1 MLTFKKYIQTIE
13 RFEEAWVLLAALRF
27 NIYSILGKEELTGK
41 KIAQKTKTNE
51 EGMACL
57 LNALVALK
65 ALYKK
70 NNKYSNTPE
79 MYKHFC
85 STSPSFKKG
94 TIFLKANGN
103 DEWKKLI
110 NTIQKGRD
118 ISEYEKEDDPNFRY
132 LFSHAM
138 HERSFPFANKI
149 AEILNKGSI
158 KKFLDFGGGPGSYC
172 SALLKK
178 NEKLETYL
186 FDRPTAIKV
195 AKELNEKQ
203 KYFKRLKFIE
213 GDLFKTKF
221 GQNYDTVLFSNILH
235 IYNPTQNKRLFRRI
249 HKSLIKGGRL
259 AIVEFFINE
268 NRIEPYDAVMFSL
281 TMLLYT
287 ATGKTYS
294 YNETEALLK
303 ETGYYK
309 FKRIQLDNSVG
320 ILIAHKNN

>member
-13 RFEEAWVLLAALRF
+13 RLEEAWILLAALKF
-27 NIYSILGKEELTGK
+27 EIYSTLEKKELTAK

-51 EGMACL
+51 EGMTCL

-65 ALYKK
+65 ALTKK
-70 NNKYSNTPE
+70 NKKYSNTPE

-85 STSPSFKKG
+85 ATSSSFKKG
-94 TIFLKANGN
+94 TIFLKANSN
-103 DEWKKLI
+103 DEWRNLI
-110 NTIQKGRD
+110 NTVQKGRNV
-118 ISEYEKEDDPNFRY
+118 SEYEQEDDPNFRY
-132 LFSHAM
+132 LFSYAM

-149 AEILNKGSI
+149 AGILNRNPI

-172 SALLKK
+172 SAILNKNKK
-178 NEKLETYL
+178 AEAFL
-186 FDRPTAIKV
+186 FDRSTAVKV

-203 KYFKRLKFIE
+203 NYFGRFNFIE

-221 GQNYDTVLFSNILH
+221 GNNYDTVLFSNILH
-235 IYNPTQNKRLFRRI
+235 IYNPSQNKKLFRRI
-249 HKSLIKGGRL
+249 HKATIKGGRL

-268 NRIEPYDAVMFSL
+268 NKIEPYDAVMFSL

-294 YNETEALLK
+294 YNETETLLK
-303 ETGYYK
+303 QTGFHK
-309 FKRIQLDNSVG
+309 FKRIRLENSIG
-320 ILIAHKNN
+320 LLIAYKK